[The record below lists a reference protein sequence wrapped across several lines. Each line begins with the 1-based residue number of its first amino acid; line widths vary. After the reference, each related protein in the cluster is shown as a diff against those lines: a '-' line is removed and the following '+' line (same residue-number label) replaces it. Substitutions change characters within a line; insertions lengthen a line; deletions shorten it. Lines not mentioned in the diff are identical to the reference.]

1 MKQKMSEDILIK
13 YLLGEATFAEGQEI
27 EAWIA
32 ASDANAKKFA
42 EVKIILEASRRLA
55 QESPLGEAEAWTRFK
70 EMRASSKSKPPKI
83 NAVTDRIAYRW
94 LQIAAAVVLLIG
106 GSWWTYNFYS
116 SHDASRA
123 EWVTVKATNAV
134 RIDTLPDGSVVH
146 INKNSTITYS
156 ANFGSQ
162 RDVRLQGE
170 AFFEVKHNEA
180 SPFKVLTKDIVIV
193 DIGTAFNV
201 KSGRHTTEVIV
212 ESGVV
217 KVSKDKASVKLSALQ
232 KTVIGAKD
240 ESFKIE
246 STNDQLYNYYRT
258 NQFIA
263 RNTPLWR
270 LVEVLNEAYDANIQF
285 QNKKL
290 RDVPITVTIRLE
302 DSLSTVLKVLQG
314 TTPEMKVDH
323 KNGAVI
329 LK

>member
-13 YLLGEATFAEGQEI
+13 YLLGEATMAEGQEI

-70 EMRASSKSKPPKI
+70 ELRAGSKSKPPKI
-83 NAVTDRIAYRW
+83 SAVTDRIAYRW

-106 GSWWTYNFYS
+106 GSWWIYDFYS
-116 SHDASRA
+116 DKAPQA

-146 INKNSTITYS
+146 INKNSSITYT

-180 SPFKVLTKDIVIV
+180 SPFKVQAKDIVII

-201 KSGRHTTEVIV
+201 KSGSHTTEVIV

-240 ESFKIE
+240 KSFKIE

-323 KNGAVI
+323 KDGAVI

>member
-13 YLLGEATFAEGQEI
+13 YLLGEATLAEGQEI
-27 EAWIA
+27 EAWVA

-70 EMRASSKSKPPKI
+70 EMRAGSTSKPPKI
-83 NAVTDRIAYRW
+83 NAVTDRIAYHW
-94 LQIAAAVVLLIG
+94 LQIAAAVMLLIG
-106 GSWWTYNFYS
+106 GSWWIYDFYS
-116 SHDASRA
+116 DKAPQA

-134 RIDTLPDGSVVH
+134 RIDTLPDGSIVH
-146 INKNSTITYS
+146 INKNSSITYT

-170 AFFEVKHNEA
+170 AFFEVKHNEV
-180 SPFKVLTKDIVIV
+180 SPFKVQAKDIVII

-201 KSGRHTTEVIV
+201 KSGSHTTEVIV

-232 KTVIGAKD
+232 KTVIGAK
-240 ESFKIE
+240 EKSFKIE

-270 LVEVLNEAYDANIQF
+270 LVEVLNEAYGANIQF

-323 KNGAVI
+323 KDGAVI

>member
-13 YLLGEATFAEGQEI
+13 YLLGEATMAEGQEI

-70 EMRASSKSKPPKI
+70 EMRAGSTSKPAKASAI
-83 NAVTDRIAYRW
+83 TDGIAYRW

-106 GSWWTYNFYS
+106 GSWWIYDFYS
-116 SHDASRA
+116 DKAPQA

-134 RIDTLPDGSVVH
+134 RIDTLPDGSIVH
-146 INKNSTITYS
+146 INKNSSITYT

-180 SPFKVLTKDIVIV
+180 SPFKVQTKDIVIV

-201 KSGRHTTEVIV
+201 KSGSHTTEVIV

-240 ESFKIE
+240 KSFKIE

-323 KNGAVI
+323 KDGAVI